1 MLPELVDFKAEIVLV
16 MNSGVQF
23 LDFGIEYLPKKEP
36 PGEFAEHPGTT
47 SLARLEYDQRR
58 DRYVHPAKPDSAVRP
73 LLSVP
78 MEESL
83 TLLQDIWLPIPIL
96 RVSVGERFDEGP
108 SNWARGRITAL
119 VPDQDREHPTH
130 THRITIACDTRVY
143 PSREDT
149 RYLAPTLDDVQGG
162 KQFCLAHRAHW
173 MGWFLDSQK
182 AQKSWVTEWVEEVFR
197 DHAQSRLRMP
207 QEDIDAAIKNR
218 VHQAHYLNVLHVLGK
233 VGRNG
238 QPLRLRIRSHAPED
252 PDRHIPVD
260 LLLDVGNSRTCGI
273 LIENHPQENDGL
285 RNRYELAL
293 RDLSQP
299 QYVYAEPFPS
309 RVEFAQAMFGKEH
322 FSHNSGR
329 HDAFVWPTMVR
340 IGKEAALLAAR
351 RRGTEKPTGL
361 SSPKRYLWDTE
372 PYEPGWRLNTA
383 FMGTETGEPLAT
395 LAPFANLI
403 NELGEPLYEKEQRL
417 RQPVFNPRYTRSS
430 LMMFMLSEIIAQA
443 VMQINSPAQ
452 RLRQS
457 NAETPRFLRSITLT
471 VPPSMPKPE
480 RDIFRDRVTEA
491 MHLVWKAQ
499 AWHPKDAC
507 PKDADDDPD
516 SRPFPAFPAIRV
528 EWDEATCG
536 QVVYLYSEI
545 KNNFSGHTEEFFD
558 LMRRSDGD
566 GGGMGGDR
574 KLTVASVDI
583 GGGTTDLV
591 ITDFE
596 LDQGEGMNVF
606 IVPKQRFR
614 DGFKL
619 AGDDI
624 VLQVIQMFIVPALAK
639 ALESHGVKNP
649 RPLLARLIGAD
660 AMDVQDE
667 TLRQQLTL
675 QVFYP
680 LGLRVLMEYE
690 HYDYLSPMGLGM
702 HTFGSLLSTS
712 RPSPEVLDYV
722 AGAVRREVGGGQADF
737 DLLATPLEIELKDVH
752 HRFMSGHMDIYR
764 TIRAL
769 CEVIYLYQCDV
780 LLLTGRPSLLP
791 GIQALFRALLPL
803 PPGRIVPMHNYHT
816 GGWYPFSRDGRIDDP
831 KTTAAVGA
839 MLCILGR
846 GYLPDF
852 FFRADTLRPYS
863 TVRFIG
869 QMDDNGIISKKNE
882 FYRDVDLDN
891 EEYELPEEPF
901 SMRGPMRLGFRQ
913 LPIERWPAAPLY
925 TLSFAEDKLL
935 DQVYKEGE
943 VVRVSLKQER
953 RKPGSERF
961 CVLAAQTSTGN
972 RPSAIKLQ
980 LNTLANVGITET
992 SYWLDSG
999 RIYKP

>member
-1 MLPELVDFKAEIVLV
+1 
-16 MNSGVQF
+16 
-23 LDFGIEYLPKKEP
+23 
-36 PGEFAEHPGTT
+36 
-47 SLARLEYDQRR
+47 
-58 DRYVHPAKPDSAVRP
+58 
-73 LLSVP
+73 
-78 MEESL
+78 MEQSL
-83 TLLQDIWLPIPIL
+83 TLLEDIWLPIPIL

-119 VPDQDREHPTH
+119 KPDEDREHNTH

-143 PSREDT
+143 PPREDT
-149 RYLAPTLDDVQGG
+149 RYLAPTLEDVQGG

-182 AQKSWVTEWVEEVFR
+182 AQKSWVTEWIEEVFR
-197 DHAQSRLRMP
+197 DHAPGRLRMI

-218 VHQAHYLNVLHVLGK
+218 EHQAHYLNFLHVLGK
-233 VGRNG
+233 VGRKG

-299 QYVYAEPFPS
+299 QYVYAEPFAS
-309 RVEFAQAMFGKEH
+309 RVEFAQAMFGKEN

-340 IGKEAALLAAR
+340 IGKEATQLAAR
-351 RRGTEKPTGL
+351 RHGTEKPTGL

-372 PYEPGWRLNTA
+372 SYEPGWRLNTA
-383 FMGTETGEPLAT
+383 FMSTEAGEPLAT
-395 LAPFANLI
+395 LAPFASLI
-403 NELGEPLYEKEQRL
+403 NELGEPLYKLDPQD
-417 RQPVFNPRYTRSS
+417 RQPVFNPRYSRSS
-430 LMMFMLSEIIAQA
+430 LMMFMLSELIAQA

-480 RDIFRDRVTEA
+480 RDIFRDRVAEA
-491 MHLVWKAQ
+491 MHLVWKAM
-499 AWHPKDAC
+499 AWHQKDAV
-507 PKDADDDPD
+507 PSDPAN
-516 SRPFPAFPAIRV
+516 SPFPAFPVIRV

-545 KNNFSGHTEEFFD
+545 MNNFGGHTEEFFN
-558 LMRRSDGD
+558 LMRRTDGD
-566 GGGMGGDR
+566 GRDNRDDR
-574 KLTVASVDI
+574 KLTVGSVDI

-596 LDQGEGMNVF
+596 LDQDGKGMNVF
-606 IVPKQRFR
+606 IEPQQRFR

-624 VLQVIQMFIVPALAK
+624 ILQVIQEFILPALYR
-639 ALESHGVKNP
+639 ALKDHGVKEP
-649 RPLLARLIGAD
+649 RPLLARLIGTD
-660 AMDVQDE
+660 ARDAQDE
-667 TLRQQLTL
+667 TLRQQLTM

-680 LGLRVLMEYE
+680 LGLQVLLAYE
-690 HYDYLSPMGLGM
+690 QYDCLNPKGLGAQ
-702 HTFGSLLSTS
+702 TFASLLPHGHS
-712 RPSPEVLDYV
+712 PSKEVLDYV
-722 AGAVRREVGGGQADF
+722 SGAVRREPGTGKVDF
-737 DLLATPLEIELKDVH
+737 DLLATPLEIDLKDLH
-752 HRFMSGHMDIYR
+752 HRFISRTGGLDICMT
-764 TIRAL
+764 TIPAL
-769 CEVIYLYQCDV
+769 CEVVHAYHCDV

-839 MLCILGR
+839 MLCVLGR
-846 GYLPDF
+846 GLLPDF
-852 FFRADTLRPYS
+852 FFRSDTLRSYS

-869 QMDDNGIISKKNE
+869 LIDKNGKIEKKDE
-882 FYRDVDLDN
+882 FYRNVDLDD
-891 EEYELPEEPF
+891 EKYELPEEPF
-901 SMRGPMRLGFRQ
+901 PMHGPMRLGFRQ
-913 LPIERWPAAPLY
+913 LPIERWPGAPLY
-925 TLSFAEDKLL
+925 ILSFADAEGKVV
-935 DQVYKEGE
+935 DQSYKEGE
-943 VVRVSLKQER
+943 VVRVSLGQDR
-953 RKPGSERF
+953 LRPGSERF
-961 CVLAAQTSTGN
+961 CVLRAESGRGN
-972 RPSAIKLQ
+972 QPKAIQPKAIKLQ

-999 RIYKP
+999 RIYKS